1 MDDLDDPLD
10 DLLRDSSAG
19 KFKKPP
25 TLGDELL
32 PPSGSDPPA
41 GSRKEKKSAL
51 LAELFGPSSSLTPSF
66 DDYSFNK
73 NSESTKSVTSLTLE
87 DPKNSKA
94 EGIVGGYVPSSAS
107 ATVKARPASVPYQ
120 PSIESFQQP
129 NNSIFGNYQIPKS
142 SNLEIQQDLT
152 TTGKKVLLEQQQ
164 QQLSTDLTPKHRNTK
179 ESVQQPSLSIFGNYQ
194 IPKTNLETESFKI
207 QDQKDIPGIKKVV
220 LERQL
225 STDLSTKESS
235 SYQQQAS
242 NNYVSDHTRSYSRP
256 QEQSIKIK
264 DEFQSKVIPDEQ
276 TLASIKQILEDFSKS
291 FCTQL
296 QEGLGSSSKPEGL
309 SEITSSLSELQ
320 KCVSTTSQSL
330 LQASSSRNV
339 ELERRVSML
348 ESRIDGLVQDNV
360 QLRARLNE
368 IGSGNKPGKDYEA
381 QIEAHVKWTKEVV
394 SRLEAQMKLQSHE
407 EIRSLNDKFIELQNR
422 IKTPTTAGDDVLQL
436 LKSEVK
442 WLERQKSKLKLDRK
456 EHRLTLN
463 EIQGKMHR
471 MDTLSAVC
479 YKNTLFTIYYYY
491 FYFSSSF
498 KKGTFNVCP

>member
-19 KFKKPP
+19 KFKKPSS
-25 TLGDELL
+25 LSDELL

-142 SNLEIQQDLT
+142 SNLEIHQDLT
-152 TTGKKVLLEQQQ
+152 SKKVLLEQ

-179 ESVQQPSLSIFGNYQ
+179 ESVQQPSSIFGNYQ

-242 NNYVSDHTRSYSRP
+242 NNLVSDHTRSYSRP

-264 DEFQSKVIPDEQ
+264 EEFQSKVIPDEQ
-276 TLASIKQILEDFSKS
+276 TLASIKQILEDFSKN

-296 QEGLGSSSKPEGL
+296 QEGLGSSKPEGL

-320 KCVSTTSQSL
+320 KCVSITSQSL

-339 ELERRVSML
+339 ELERKVSML

-368 IGSGNKPGKDYEA
+368 IGSGKPGKDYEA

-422 IKTPTTAGDDVLQL
+422 IKTPTAAGDDVLQL

-442 WLERQKSKLKLDRK
+442 WLERQKNKLKLDRK

-471 MDTLSAVC
+471 MDTFSAVR
-479 YKNTLFTIYYYY
+479 YTLSTSFNYYLTFTLLL
-491 FYFSSSF
+491 
-498 KKGTFNVCP
+498 KGAFNVCP